1 MSSECKAM
9 TRRPL
14 APEVWE
20 QALINGRIVHPSDD
34 EAVARYADEWY
45 KAQGGLF
52 DPASEPEP
60 VEEPQEEPEGEGE
73 AQEPAQEPQEHAP
86 EHVTEHVT
94 EQVAEQEPVP
104 VPASISGL
112 SHRTR
117 ARKEKGRYRGDD
129 PATPDQNEAYT
140 EG

>member
-1 MSSECKAM
+1 M

-14 APEVWE
+14 SPEVWE
-20 QALINGRIVHPSDD
+20 QALMNGRIVHPSDD
-34 EAVARYADEWY
+34 EAVAKYADEWY
-45 KAQGGLF
+45 KARGGLF

-60 VEEPQEEPEGEGE
+60 AEEPQKEPEGEGE

-86 EHVTEHVT
+86 EQVT
-94 EQVAEQEPVP
+94 EQVAEQEPAP

-117 ARKEKGRYRGDD
+117 ARKERGRYRGDD
-129 PATPDQNEAYT
+129 PATPDQDEAYT